1 MRERETNNGVGPC
14 LMGLPVSGGVPTF
27 SFLGLGSWLIFQYEK
42 KISRCWWTGKCHIPF
57 LLIFFVPSF
66 LHNGFFPSSSKDG
79 V

>member
-42 KISRCWWTGKCHIPF
+42 NIKMLVDREVSHSLSIN
-57 LLIFFVPSF
+57 IFRAVV
-66 LHNGFFPSSSKDG
+66 LT
-79 V
+79 